1 MKSAEIIEKA
11 GIVGMDLQAFLI
23 SADSCVPLLEDKKT
37 ISDHVVDFPRVEVFI
52 SGQIEMMESFLVLA
66 HLVKPKSRLV
76 FRLTRLI
83 RRGKTRAGHEKRK
96 GQKEKRK
103 TIF

>member
-1 MKSAEIIEKA
+1 
-11 GIVGMDLQAFLI
+11 
-23 SADSCVPLLEDKKT
+23 
-37 ISDHVVDFPRVEVFI
+37 
-52 SGQIEMMESFLVLA
+52 MMESFLVFA
-66 HLVKPKSRLV
+66 HLVKPKSGLV